1 MIKKQSQ
8 NIWYKK
14 EFYYLIILTL
24 SINKIKIMKQI
35 LNKYINNRM
44 ETKLNIYTVKK

>member
-14 EFYYLIILTL
+14 EFYYLIILIQST
-24 SINKIKIMKQI
+24 NKIKILKKI

-44 ETKLNIYTVKK
+44 ETKLNTFMVKK